1 MKRVLTAAVAA
12 SFGLLGWVGLS
23 SVSSATTGPV
33 TSPPLLKVMP
43 LGDSITAGYQSS
55 SGAGYRLPL
64 WNEAAS
70 QSRYRMDFVGT
81 VQGGAVQDPDNEG
94 HGGTMIDDIRGQ
106 IDGYVTKDQPDVVLL
121 HLGINDLDRGTDK
134 AHAGD
139 RMTALIDQIFAD
151 RPGVAVIVQGLLP
164 TTPSVDSSL
173 IASYNAQLAQLQ
185 PTEQAAGHKYRYVA
199 GPSLSAGQFA
209 DGLHPNDQGYARMA
223 QTYYQ
228 ALDSAFTDGLAT
240 PIPVHHAGTESGS
253 GRVRFADWDGDGRA
267 DYIVVNDDGSV
278 HVYLNRGGDGHGGWL
293 DDGVVATGLTTDKS
307 RVRFADWDGD
317 GRADYIAIN
326 PDGKI
331 HVMLNRGGAGHG
343 GWQDAGIV
351 AQGTTTN
358 PDQVRFADIDG
369 DGKTDY
375 VTIADDGIVS
385 AYLNRGGDTGGGWV
399 ADGQI
404 ATGVTTDRSRVR
416 LADID
421 GDGRADYVV
430 LNPDGSVTAYA
441 NNGGAGHGGWTLRP
455 KIASGVTTD
464 QSLVDFA
471 DLNGDGLADYLVT
484 NGPTHAFINNGGE
497 DVRNPGWIDWGQIAT
512 GV

>member
-1 MKRVLTAAVAA
+1 MNIARLRSGLVLAAACLLAA
-12 SFGLLGWVGLS
+12 SGVTTTSGTAFAASVATWDQVAQCESTGNWS
-23 SVSSATTGPV
+23 IVSSDGLYYGGLQITLANWQSYGGTAYAARPDLASKAQQVRIAEKILADQGPGAWPV
-33 TSPPLLKVMP
+33 CSRGTA
-43 LGDSITAGYQSS
+43 LGTDHAVPY
-55 SGAGYRLPL
+55 SGA
-64 WNEAAS
+64 A
-70 QSRYRMDFVGT
+70 
-81 VQGGAVQDPDNEG
+81 
-94 HGGTMIDDIRGQ
+94 
-106 IDGYVTKDQPDVVLL
+106 
-121 HLGINDLDRGTDK
+121 
-134 AHAGD
+134 
-139 RMTALIDQIFAD
+139 
-151 RPGVAVIVQGLLP
+151 
-164 TTPSVDSSL
+164 
-173 IASYNAQLAQLQ
+173 
-185 PTEQAAGHKYRYVA
+185 
-199 GPSLSAGQFA
+199 
-209 DGLHPNDQGYARMA
+209 
-223 QTYYQ
+223 
-228 ALDSAFTDGLAT
+228 
-240 PIPVHHAGTESGS
+240 TESGS

-430 LNPDGSVTAYA
+430 LNPDGSVTAYV
-441 NNGGAGHGGWTLRP
+441 NNGGVGHFNGWSLRP
-455 KIASGVTTD
+455 KIASGVTTN
-464 QSLVDFA
+464 QNLVDFA

-497 DVRNPGWIDWGQIAT
+497 DVRNPGWIDWGQVAAG